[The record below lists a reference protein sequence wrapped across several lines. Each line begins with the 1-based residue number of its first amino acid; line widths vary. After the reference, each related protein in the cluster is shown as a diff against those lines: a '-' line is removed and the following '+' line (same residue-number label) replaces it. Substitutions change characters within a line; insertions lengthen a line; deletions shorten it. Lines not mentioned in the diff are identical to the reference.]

1 MPTDLPYFH
10 VLAKP
15 AGAACNL
22 DCTYCFFLAKQALY
36 PGSRLR
42 MDEPT
47 LSTYIRQYIEAQT
60 GDSVTLAWQGGEPTL
75 MGLDFFR
82 AAVGIARHYARPGV
96 TVEHTIQTNGI
107 LLDAEWCEFLHENDF
122 LVGLSIDGPRPLHDA
137 YRVDKGGAPTWRKVI
152 EAAHLLR
159 THRVD
164 FNILTCVHAVNA
176 AHPLEV
182 YRFLRDEV
190 GSEWVQFIPVVERIN
205 GDGRTLYQ
213 EGSTVSERSVAP
225 RQWGDFLCAIF
236 DEWVRHD
243 VGRMYINIFEASLAA
258 WLGAPPPLCIFAET
272 CGLALALEHN
282 GDLYSCDHFVEPK
295 HLLGNI
301 VQQPLVDL
309 VNSPQQRAFGEAK
322 RDSLPAQCR
331 ACPVQFACRGE
342 CPKNRFVQTA
352 AGEAGLNYLC
362 AGYLA
367 FFTHIDRAMRVMAQL
382 HRMGR
387 APAEVMSI
395 MQMED
400 IRWKNSANDLGRNAA
415 CPCGSGR
422 KVKHCHGQ

>member
-1 MPTDLPYFH
+1 M
-10 VLAKP
+10 
-15 AGAACNL
+15 
-22 DCTYCFFLAKQALY
+22 
-36 PGSRLR
+36 
-42 MDEPT
+42 
-47 LSTYIRQYIEAQT
+47 
-60 GDSVTLAWQGGEPTL
+60 
-75 MGLDFFR
+75 
-82 AAVGIARHYARPGV
+82 
-96 TVEHTIQTNGI
+96 
-107 LLDAEWCEFLHENDF
+107 
-122 LVGLSIDGPRPLHDA
+122 GLSIDGPGPLHDA
-137 YRVDKGGAPTWRKVI
+137 YRLDGGGAPTWSKVVK
-152 EAAHLLR
+152 AAHLLR
-159 THRVD
+159 KHRVD
-164 FNILTCVHAVNA
+164 FNVLTCVHAANA

-331 ACPVQFACRGE
+331 ACPVQCACRGE